1 MVQVEGETSKIS
13 ENDRTLIKNHIVEL
27 MLKSPET
34 IQKQLSDAISIIGRE
49 DFPEK
54 WKDLLGVSFDF

>member
-49 DFPEK
+49 DFPGK